1 MVQSPWLK
9 TDPQQNFHQIALNN
23 SLLQPNLLN
32 GLPQR
37 YVLSQCSIMPR
48 SPRIKFHYSYGRYV
62 LLTTSIHIKATIGNI
77 LNSLCGIHRA

>member
-23 SLLQPNLLN
+23 MNNSLLQPNILN

-37 YVLSQCSIMPR
+37 YVLMFYYPMRAFFFQKIEPFGATKWR
-48 SPRIKFHYSYGRYV
+48 KHVPAV
-62 LLTTSIHIKATIGNI
+62 ALTTTFGH
-77 LNSLCGIHRA
+77 

>member
-37 YVLSQCSIMPR
+37 YVLSQCSILDSNIFKKIEPVGAAKWR
-48 SPRIKFHYSYGRYV
+48 KHVTAVAF
-62 LLTTSIHIKATIGNI
+62 TTTFGH
-77 LNSLCGIHRA
+77 